1 MARSERT
8 GDLKNLPKY
17 NASGKVSVS
26 PSSMYYNYN
35 AKFNVL
41 QKKVPCTILP
51 GYMDYLVNIC
61 LQ

>member
-1 MARSERT
+1 MDRSERT

-26 PSSMYYNYN
+26 PSSMYYN